1 MEFHPPFE
9 KRTTK
14 ELIKIAISTTE
25 EWQHEAIIQ
34 AKEELLKRNL
44 PKEELQA
51 KLIKIQT
58 EKEKE
63 QKKERIYNNKK
74 ASASY
79 KIWQIALLI
88 FLAPIIIFEHYDLS
102 GKSLWELNE
111 EGYKLMFKQRFIAL
125 IAGITF
131 WVVFFKLF
139 II

>member
-9 KRTTK
+9 KRTTE

-34 AKEELLKRNL
+34 AKEELLKRNIPAL
-44 PKEELQA
+44 ELQNRIEIIRNE
-51 KLIKIQT
+51 KLKQEKI
-58 EKEKE
+58 
-63 QKKERIYNNKK
+63 ERIHNNVK
-74 ASASY
+74 ATASY
-79 KIWQIALLI
+79 TGWQLGLLFI
-88 FLAPIIIFEHYDLS
+88 LAPIVITEYYGLS
-102 GKSLWELNE
+102 GKSLWRLNE

-131 WVVFFKLF
+131 WVVYFKLF